1 MARIRSVGVL
11 SLANLHAIV
20 MAVLGLL
27 HGMVLAFLGFGL
39 FPMVLNYWYASF
51 GFAWILIMPVM
62 MGVCGWVI
70 GAVIAVVVNFGLGI
84 IKGLEVDIQQ
94 HAEVS

>member
-1 MARIRSVGVL
+1 MARIKSVGVL

-20 MAVLGLL
+20 MAVWGLA
-27 HGMVLAFLGFGL
+27 HGILTALIGPRFLFWGMGHWLAFGL
-39 FPMVLNYWYASF
+39 ASVIVTPIV
-51 GFAWILIMPVM
+51 FA
-62 MGVCGWVI
+62 VCGWVA

-94 HAEVS
+94 T